1 MKQYKFTINGTEYAV
16 DIIDVDGDIATV
28 AVNGSN
34 FEVEVEG
41 MEIKPASKTPKV
53 VKTAV
58 VSAPEA
64 PAAAPA
70 APKSKPVAS
79 ASSAANAIKAPLP
92 GVVLAIDVKVGET
105 VKVGQRLF
113 VLEAMK
119 MENNIDSDREG
130 IVREIRV
137 GKSDSVLEGDVI
149 MTIG

>member
-1 MKQYKFTINGTEYAV
+1 MKQYKFKINGTDYAV
-16 DIIDVDGDIATV
+16 DIIDVDGEKATV

-41 MEIKPASKTPKV
+41 MTVKSASKTPKV

-58 VSAPEA
+58 VSAPTT
-64 PAAAPA
+64 PATPERKAAPA
-70 APKSKPVAS
+70 ATGG
-79 ASSAANAIKAPLP
+79 ANPIKTPLP
-92 GVVLAIDVKVGET
+92 GVILSIDVKVGEM

-130 IVREIRV
+130 IVREIKV
-137 GKSDSVLEGDVI
+137 DKGDSVLEGDVI

>member
-1 MKQYKFTINGTEYAV
+1 MKQYKFKINGTEYAV
-16 DIIDVDGDIATV
+16 DIIDVDGDMATV

-41 MEIKPASKTPKV
+41 MTVKPASKTPKV
-53 VKTAV
+53 VKPAM
-58 VSAPEA
+58 VSAPATAPKAA

-70 APKSKPVAS
+70 GT
-79 ASSAANAIKAPLP
+79 NAVKAPLP
-92 GVVLAIDVKVGET
+92 GVVLSIDVKVGET

-130 IVREIRV
+130 IVREIKIDK
-137 GKSDSVLEGDVI
+137 GDSVLEGDVI